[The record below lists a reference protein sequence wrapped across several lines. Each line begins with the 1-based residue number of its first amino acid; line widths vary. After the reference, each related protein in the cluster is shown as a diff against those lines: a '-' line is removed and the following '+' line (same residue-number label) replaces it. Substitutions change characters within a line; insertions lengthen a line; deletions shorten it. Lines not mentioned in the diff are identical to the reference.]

1 LAGKSEGMR
10 QLAKPRYRWKYNIT
24 MGLEEIA
31 LAESCEQGNETWSSM
46 KDGKF
51 LGQLRD
57 HQ

>member
-1 LAGKSEGMR
+1 MR
-10 QLAKPRYRWKYNIT
+10 QLAKPRNRWKDNVM

-31 LAESCEQGNETWSSM
+31 VAESCEQGNETWSSM

-51 LGQLRD
+51 LGQLKD